1 MEVEGGLA
9 VGGAGKRFFGS
20 ILQNREKVGWKDF
33 VIQLENFSGGGRSL
47 GKVGPH
53 ADALG
58 ALAREEESG
67 GFHPD

>member
-1 MEVEGGLA
+1 VEVEGGLA

-20 ILQNREKVGWKDF
+20 ILQNREKVGWKEF
-33 VIQLENFSGGGRSL
+33 RGETKEGVSGGG
-47 GKVGPH
+47 GGGEVGSH

-67 GFHPD
+67 GFHPN